1 VSTPEHRD
9 QRRDPVAVAIEL
21 LDAAHRQALAT
32 ARANPDSTWI
42 DAASAIGA
50 ALAQLLASTGLTVP
64 EPESQPLPAGTCS
77 ALLEA
82 AEHALE
88 QIQPGDGPVSLALA
102 RSYLT
107 DAILETAGREP

>member
-1 VSTPEHRD
+1 MSTPEHRD
-9 QRRDPVAVAIEL
+9 PATAAIGL

-32 ARANPDSTWI
+32 AAANPDSTWI

-50 ALAQLLASTGLTVP
+50 ALAQLLASPGLPVP
-64 EPESQPLPAGTCS
+64 EPELQPVPNGTCI

-82 AEHALE
+82 AEQALE
-88 QIQPGDGPVSLALA
+88 QIPPGQGPVTLALV
-102 RSYLT
+102 RSYLS

>member
-1 VSTPEHRD
+1 MSTPEHY
-9 QRRDPVAVAIEL
+9 DPVAVAIGL

-32 ARANPDSTWI
+32 AAANPDSWI

-50 ALAQLLASTGLTVP
+50 ALAQLLASPGLAVP
-64 EPESQPLPAGTCS
+64 EPESQPVPSGTCI

-82 AEHALE
+82 AERALE
-88 QIQPGDGPVSLALA
+88 QIPPGLGPVTLTLV

-107 DAILETAGREP
+107 DAVVETAGREP

>member
-1 VSTPEHRD
+1 MSTLEHRD
-9 QRRDPVAVAIEL
+9 PAAVAVAL
-21 LDAAHRQALAT
+21 LEAAHRQAMVLT
-32 ARANPDSTWI
+32 RTNPDSTWI

-50 ALAQLLASTGLTVP
+50 ALAQLLASPGLTVP

-82 AEHALE
+82 AGQALE
-88 QIQPGDGPVSLALA
+88 QIPPGDGPVSLALV

-107 DAILETAGREP
+107 DAIVETAGREP

>member
-1 VSTPEHRD
+1 MSTLEHRD
-9 QRRDPVAVAIEL
+9 PAAVAVAL
-21 LDAAHRQALAT
+21 LEAAHRQAMVLT
-32 ARANPDSTWI
+32 RTNPDSTWI

-50 ALAQLLASTGLTVP
+50 ALGQLLASTGLTVP

-82 AEHALE
+82 AGQALE
-88 QIQPGDGPVSLALA
+88 QIPPGQGPVSLALA

-107 DAILETAGREP
+107 DAIVETAGREP

>member
-1 VSTPEHRD
+1 VSTLEHRD
-9 QRRDPVAVAIEL
+9 PAAVASAL
-21 LDAAHRQALAT
+21 LEAAHRQAMVLT
-32 ARANPDSTWI
+32 RTNPDSTWI

-82 AEHALE
+82 AERALE
-88 QIQPGDGPVSLALA
+88 EIPPGHGPVSLALV

-107 DAILETAGREP
+107 DAIVETAGREP